1 MVYKHSDN
9 ASPSTYY
16 DDVWL
21 WARAPR
27 GKIPKERG
35 IPKSG
40 KWMVWISKANVDEI
54 WQRIKKSVEK
64 GELGIAAKVA
74 TAKQSQS
81 VHLIC
86 IYTYDHTDENDV
98 MRVRGKLRELG
109 FTSKMPYKT
118 DEATLQGKYGKGVSK
133 YYC

>member
-1 MVYKHSDN
+1 MVRKQNHN
-9 ASPSTYY
+9 VCPSAYR
-16 DDVWL
+16 DDDWL

-27 GKIPKERG
+27 GSVSREGG

-40 KWMVWISKANVDEI
+40 KWMVWISKVNVDEI
-54 WQRIKKSVEK
+54 WQKIKESVEK

-74 TAKQSQS
+74 TAKQSQG
-81 VHLIC
+81 VHLSC

-98 MRVRGKLRELG
+98 MRVRDKLREIG

-118 DEATLQGKYGKGVSK
+118 DEATIQGKYGKGVSK